1 MKITWYG
8 HSCFKLD
15 STDGSVVFDPFAPGK
30 VPGLTLPEIT
40 ADEVICSHGH
50 ADHNYAAGITL
61 TGNNPEFTVAQIKT
75 YHDLNKGVQRGENLV
90 SAVDTE
96 GMRVVHLGD
105 LGHFLSPEQVKELG
119 TVDVLFIPVGGYYTI
134 DDQVAALVVSV
145 LKPRVTIPMHYRGDG
160 FGYDEISTVKAFT
173 DLVGNV
179 KLLDTNEIEVT
190 QDTSPMTAVLK
201 CK

>member
-61 TGNNPEFTVAQIKT
+61 TGNNPEFTFAQIKT

-134 DDQVAALVVSV
+134 DAQAAALVVSV